1 MQSIDLRGRATFRQ
15 IKDGNASTMGADGLP
30 KSGKRFLFVITKYE
44 ASIEACC
51 AFPEVS
57 SVMTKIAGVLKR
69 GPLRVV

>member
-1 MQSIDLRGRATFRQ
+1 
-15 IKDGNASTMGADGLP
+15 MGADGLP